1 MGICFYFLQRSRYSS
16 VNNIST
22 VVISIDI
29 VYPNANNPTYILNIF
44 SNQNEVCLGSC
55 LKIMQIFIGEKKKM
69 KRFQRKIYCVIC
81 YNATKQRLIEY
92 MYRLMST
99 CEDLDEGVVAVV
111 HTVVVAALGE
121 EVGLYDVTV
130 HLLQP
135 RRGQVQQQATAQD
148 VVDELLL
155 QYQDGNIFFC

>member
-1 MGICFYFLQRSRYSS
+1 
-16 VNNIST
+16 
-22 VVISIDI
+22 
-29 VYPNANNPTYILNIF
+29 
-44 SNQNEVCLGSC
+44 
-55 LKIMQIFIGEKKKM
+55 M
-69 KRFQRKIYCVIC
+69 KRSQRQIYCVIC
-81 YNATKQRLIEY
+81 HNATKQRLIEY
-92 MYRLMST
+92 RLKST

-155 QYQDGNIFFC
+155 QYQDRILLNFFFFKFQKHHTTLRL